1 MQAHDLDYDLL
12 IVGGG
17 INGAGIARDAAGRG
31 LRVALCEQGDL
42 AGATSW
48 ASSKLIHGGLRYL
61 EQGEF
66 RLVREALSE
75 REILLRTA
83 AHLVRPL
90 RLVLPHVD
98 GMRPSW
104 MIRLGLWF
112 YDHLGHRG
120 TLPNST
126 MVPLSP
132 ELGLRPHLQRGYE
145 YSDAQ
150 VDDARMVVC
159 NALDARDRGADILVH
174 AQVTAARVE
183 AGVWQVSVADER
195 RTSMLRAR
203 ALVNAAGPW
212 AMQML
217 VRAGV
222 ENSHGKLRL
231 VRGSHIVVA
240 RRPPGRGLLLQH
252 ADGRVVFVLPM
263 EHDFTLIGTTDVE
276 VDAPGEAVM
285 SDAER
290 DYLIEVVNRY
300 FARPISTADI
310 VWSYAGLRALYDDG
324 ARGASRITRDYV
336 LQLDRH
342 AGAPCLSVLG
352 GKITTYRRLAE
363 QAMDRLAPL
372 LGATGAPWTAHAP
385 LPGSAGLDG
394 AASLLAGLQRERPAF
409 PADMLARMIARH
421 GSRVVDVLGDALG
434 MADMGRDFGAG
445 LTQREVDHFVAHEW
459 ARSGDDV
466 LWRRTKC
473 GLRMTAAQRAAVDA
487 YVRQRLAGAGTSTV
501 KIEH

>member
-1 MQAHDLDYDLL
+1 MQADHDYDLL

-31 LRVALCEQGDL
+31 LRVVLCEQGDL

-61 EQGEF
+61 EQGQF

-83 AHLVRPL
+83 AHLVTPL

-120 TLPNST
+120 ALAGSESIALT
-126 MVPLSP
+126 P
-132 ELGLRPHLQRGYE
+132 ELGLDTRLRRGYE

-150 VDDARMVVC
+150 VDDARLVVC
-159 NALDARDRGADILVH
+159 NAVDARLRGATILVG
-174 AQVTAARVE
+174 AQVGAACAE
-183 AGVWQVSVADER
+183 AGGWHVSVTYDGR
-195 RTSMLRAR
+195 ISTVRAR

-212 AMQML
+212 AVQVL
-217 VRAGV
+217 ERAGV
-222 ENSHGKLRL
+222 DDSRGKLRL

-240 RRPPGRGLLLQH
+240 RKSPPRGLLLQH
-252 ADGRVVFVLPM
+252 TDDRVVFVLPM
-263 EHDFTLIGTTDVE
+263 AADFTLIGTTDVE
-276 VDAPGEAVM
+276 VEAPGEAIM
-285 SDAER
+285 SAAER
-290 DYLIEVVNRY
+290 DYLIDVVNRY
-300 FARPISTADI
+300 LAQPISNADI

-324 ARGASRITRDYV
+324 ARGASRVTRDYV
-336 LQLDRH
+336 LQLDRVD
-342 AGAPCLSVLG
+342 GAPCLSVLG

-363 QAMDRLAPL
+363 QAVDRLAPL
-372 LGATGAPWTAHAP
+372 LGTHAGAWTAHTP
-385 LPGSAGLDG
+385 LPGADMPGGPAALLDALRRARPTLP
-394 AASLLAGLQRERPAF
+394 AATLAG
-409 PADMLARMIARH
+409 MIARH
-421 GSRVVDVLGDALG
+421 GSRVDTVLGEARDAEALG
-434 MADMGRDFGAG
+434 CDFGAG
-445 LTQREVDHFVAHEW
+445 LTQREIDHFIAHEW

-466 LWRRTKC
+466 LWRRSKC
-473 GLRMTAAQRAAVDA
+473 GLRMTSVQRAAVGD
-487 YVRQRLAGAGTSTV
+487 YVQSRVRDLAATNAA
-501 KIEH
+501 IDH

>member
-1 MQAHDLDYDLL
+1 MQAYHHDYDVL

-31 LRVALCEQGDL
+31 LRVLLCEQRDL

-61 EQGEF
+61 EQGDF

-83 AHLVRPL
+83 AHLVKPL

-120 TLPNST
+120 VLPASAAVALT
-126 MVPLSP
+126 PD
-132 ELGLRPHLQRGYE
+132 LGLDARLRNGYE

-150 VDDARMVVC
+150 VDDARLVVC
-159 NALDARDRGADILVH
+159 NATDAYRRGATILVG
-174 AQVTAARVE
+174 AQVVAAHAH
-183 AGVWQVSVADER
+183 AGTWSVSVNHDGG
-195 RTSMLRAR
+195 TSTFRAR

-217 VRAGV
+217 ARAGV
-222 ENSHGKLRL
+222 ERSQGKLRL
-231 VRGSHIVVA
+231 VRGSHIVLA
-240 RRPPGRGLLLQH
+240 RKPPSRGLLLQH
-252 ADGRVVFVLPM
+252 TDGRVVFVLPM
-263 EHDFTLIGTTDVE
+263 EQDFTLIGTTDVE
-276 VDAPGEAVM
+276 VDSPGGAVM
-285 SDAER
+285 SEAER
-290 DYLIEVVNRY
+290 DYLLDVVNRY
-300 FARPISTADI
+300 LAKPVAVADI

-324 ARGASRITRDYV
+324 ASGASRITRDYV
-336 LQLDRH
+336 LQLDRV

-363 QAMDRLAPL
+363 QVLERLAPAFGSM
-372 LGATGAPWTAHAP
+372 GAAWTSQAM
-385 LPGSAGLDG
+385 LPGSDLPGNG
-394 AASLLAGLQRERPAF
+394 ASLLASLQRERPAI
-409 PADMLARMIARH
+409 PADLLAGIIARH
-421 GSRVVDVLGDALG
+421 GSLAPDVLGAACHV
-434 MADMGRDFGAG
+434 ADMGRDFGAG
-445 LTQREVDHFVAHEW
+445 LTQREVDRFVMLEW

-473 GLRMTAAQRAAVDA
+473 GLRMSAAQRALVDD
-487 YVRQRLAGAGTSTV
+487 YVRQRLLDSSANAAA
-501 KIEH
+501 IDN